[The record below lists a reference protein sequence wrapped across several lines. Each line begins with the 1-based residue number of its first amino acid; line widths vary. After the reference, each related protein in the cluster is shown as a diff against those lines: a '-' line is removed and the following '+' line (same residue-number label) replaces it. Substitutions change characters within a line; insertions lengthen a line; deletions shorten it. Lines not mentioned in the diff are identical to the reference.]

1 MFLDPEDYLQ
11 SSVLLLKVCAVQ
23 IAELSFSFCIAFNG
37 EALLLLQAE
46 AEEGALVS

>member
-1 MFLDPEDYLQ
+1 MKN
-11 SSVLLLKVCAVQ
+11 SVQLLKLWGVQ
-23 IAELSFSFCIAFNG
+23 ITELSFSFSIAFNG